1 MRTRL
6 LMILV
11 VALMGF
17 GALVLFRVQQVVT
30 SDKLQWSESQARTVV
45 GSLVEGSYQ
54 QTQSLTQSAEVLI
67 SQIPNQAHATFSSQ
81 GLGRNFQFLA
91 KGFISPMSEW
101 TSSTQAVQEGNTD
114 NWWMEALTASIRS
127 SKADEYAQYQFHFL
141 PLSQNGKSAVA
152 ILWTG
157 SHENEWFVAIL
168 KEDFLASLM
177 ARMSG
182 QVQISFFVNSRG
194 QIVAHPQREYVGT
207 SFKADPLVE
216 EIVSMGVNSNAVQY
230 TRPQGQ
236 KVQGVYEQQKSSN
249 LFAVVQTPL
258 QRLQEQQKQ
267 MMLQFL
273 ILGLG
278 LVMVVIAIV
287 FVIYKP
293 EVIVRGPLPGS
304 VNQGSVSKSDA
315 KEKWENSTK
324 IAASL
329 VHEIR
334 GPLSSI
340 LGHAQMLKKSISEN
354 PENKTHLDRIE
365 REAREMRELLG
376 KLSSFA
382 GQEKVETQMLSL
394 DVWIQRW
401 LKNFEPKCSIKG
413 IRLVKDI
420 QAVPE
425 LRMAPEWMG
434 KAFENIFQNAVDAME
449 RAPKKELTVQLRQE
463 VDQIILSIKDTG
475 EGMDPQVQSQIFDPF
490 FTTRSQGH
498 HMGLGLST
506 ALGIVKESGG
516 GLQVQSQL
524 GQGTLVR
531 LSWPVPSASPAAE
544 KPAPVSMKSAVA
556 QPLKTPPL
564 PAVAEK
570 KEIILP
576 AQEEKTSVT
585 ALISTQESEPLQAVK
600 QKIANQEPAVE
611 KALELLDQSPLELID
626 ETPEVTK
633 SEETHLTITDHLV
646 LHDHTQV
653 FTQEQLEQMKQVSTQ
668 VSAISKSKSP
678 LDEMKVQIRKP
689 GQKKS
694 ASPGDMA

>member
-6 LMILV
+6 LIILV

-30 SDKLQWSESQARTVV
+30 SEKLQWSESQARTVV

-54 QTQSLTQSAEVLI
+54 QTQALTQNAEILL
-67 SQIPNQAHATFSSQ
+67 SQISNQAHATFPAQ
-81 GLGRNFQFLA
+81 GLGRQFQFLA
-91 KGFISPMSEW
+91 KGFISAMSEW
-101 TSSTQAVQEGNTD
+101 TSSVQATQEGSTES
-114 NWWMEALTASIRS
+114 WLQEAFPQAIRS
-127 SKADEYAQYQFHFL
+127 AKNEEYAQYQFHFL
-141 PLSQNGKSAVA
+141 PLAQNGKSAVA

-157 SHENEWFVAIL
+157 SHENEWYVAIL

-182 QVQISFFVNSRG
+182 QMQISFFVNSRG
-194 QIVAHPQREYVGT
+194 QVVAHPQREYVGT
-207 SFKADPLVE
+207 SFKSDPLVD

-249 LFAVVQTPL
+249 LFAIVQTPL
-258 QRLQEQQKQ
+258 QRMQEQQKQ

-273 ILGLG
+273 VLGLG

-304 VNQGSVSKSDA
+304 VNQAVSPKSDS
-315 KEKWENSTK
+315 KDKWENSTK

-340 LGHAQMLKKSISEN
+340 LGHAQMLKKTIQEN
-354 PENKTHLDRIE
+354 PNNQVHLDRIE

-382 GQEKVETQMLSL
+382 GQEKVETQVISL
-394 DVWIQRW
+394 ESWVQRW

-413 IRLVKDI
+413 IRLVKEI
-420 QAVPE
+420 QSVPE
-425 LRMAPEWMG
+425 LRMAPEWMA
-434 KAFENIFQNAVDAME
+434 KAFENIFQNAIEAMD
-449 RAPKKELTVQLRQE
+449 RAPKKELTVQLYQE
-463 VDQIILSIKDTG
+463 KNQVILSIKDSG

-490 FTTRSQGH
+490 FTTRSHGH

-516 GLQVQSQL
+516 QIQVQSQI

-531 LSWPVPSASPAAE
+531 MVWPAEQKEMTIE
-544 KPAPVSMKSAVA
+544 KPALSAA
-556 QPLKTPPL
+556 PASSPLKVLSPP
-564 PAVAEK
+564 VVN
-570 KEIILP
+570 
-576 AQEEKTSVT
+576 EEKTSVT
-585 ALISTQESEPLQAVK
+585 AVIATNSDSHPLESVK
-600 QKIANQEPAVE
+600 QKIAIQEPVIE
-611 KALELLDQSPLELID
+611 KALELLDQSALDLID
-626 ETPEVTK
+626 ETPEVTV
-633 SEETHLTITDHLV
+633 TDQADLLSNQQESLE
-646 LHDHTQV
+646 LHDHTIV
-653 FTQEQLEQMKQVSTQ
+653 LSEEQLEQMKQVSAPVKQ
-668 VSAISKSKSP
+668 KNV
-678 LDEMKVQIRKP
+678 LDEVKVQIRKP

-694 ASPGDMA
+694 SLPGDMA